1 MFFFLIFRCRLS
13 RLTKIT
19 FVVSVFVTYG
29 LQFYV
34 PVNILWPKIE
44 HRLSSPRAKSVGNV
58 VFRILLILFTGEYL
72 LHRYMYVLF
81 NLL

>member
-1 MFFFLIFRCRLS
+1 MYLSDFLFLLSFRLS
-13 RLTKIT
+13 RLTKVT

-44 HRLSSPRAKSVGNV
+44 HRLSTPKAKAVGNV
-58 VFRILLILFTGEYL
+58 VFRIGLILLTG
-72 LHRYMYVLF
+72 
-81 NLL
+81 